1 MGWDDVNAATSEEG
15 QAKAKKQAAEARQA
29 EVSMAKSYNP
39 CFSTEDGK
47 RVLADLTQRMIYNND
62 TSFQS
67 QNINYE
73 AAYKNG
79 EAGVVK
85 FIISQ
90 ISKAE
95 II

>member
-1 MGWDDVNAATSEEG
+1 MGWNDVEAATSEEG
-15 QAKAKKQAAEARQA
+15 QERAKKQAAMAKEA
-29 EVSMAKSYNP
+29 EVALAKAYNR
-39 CFSTEDGK
+39 CFNSEDGK

-62 TSFQS
+62 TPINSP
-67 QNINYE
+67 NVNYE

-85 FIISQ
+85 FIIQ
-90 ISKAE
+90 QMQRAE